1 MIPQSEG
8 HNTKN
13 CIAVRKDDDISL
25 MSIINK
31 GIDTA
36 SFSEIQSIVFKNATY
51 AKEDLTF
58 VNYIQNNPA
67 PFISIV
73 VVLSGIYF
81 FSRYYTNKK
90 NNEKGS

>member
-1 MIPQSEG
+1 
-8 HNTKN
+8 
-13 CIAVRKDDDISL
+13 

-90 NNEKGS
+90 NNEKVLKELNRFHKLVIYHEIVL